1 MSWTIFLNAC
11 EMHLWGF
18 PGSSAGKESA
28 FSVGDQGLTPGLGRS
43 SREGNGYPLQ
53 HSCLENPHGQSLC
66 GLPSPWRHKEKDTT
80 ERQSTAQHNPF
91 ILSNYGREQGIV
103 NKVNTVK
110 QSHTAVPS
118 FLSRILLVM
127 HLISFPHFGLGG
139 DFRHLSLF
147 LVLW

>member
-1 MSWTIFLNAC
+1 MDRAC
-11 EMHLWGF
+11 
-18 PGSSAGKESA
+18 A
-28 FSVGDQGLTPGLGRS
+28 
-43 SREGNGYPLQ
+43 GYPV
-53 HSCLENPHGQSLC
+53 HGVTKRRTQLSD
-66 GLPSPWRHKEKDTT
+66 K
-80 ERQSTAQHNPF
+80 AQHNTNPF

>member
-1 MSWTIFLNAC
+1 MATHSSILAWRIPWT
-11 EMHLWGF
+11 EE
-18 PGSSAGKESA
+18 PGGLQFIGGSKES
-28 FSVGDQGLTPGLGRS
+28 
-43 SREGNGYPLQ
+43 
-53 HSCLENPHGQSLC
+53 
-66 GLPSPWRHKEKDTT
+66 DTT